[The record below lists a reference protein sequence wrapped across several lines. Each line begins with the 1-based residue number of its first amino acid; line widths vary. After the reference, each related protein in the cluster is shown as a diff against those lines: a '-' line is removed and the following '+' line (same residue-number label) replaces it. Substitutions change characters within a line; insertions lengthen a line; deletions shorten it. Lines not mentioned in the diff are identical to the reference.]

1 MPECVACGELNV
13 DDARFCNACGTPLPA
28 DEHGIEIRKT
38 VTILFCDVVGSTEL
52 GDKTDPETT
61 RRVMTRYAREMGEIV
76 RRHGGTVERFRGDE
90 VMAVFGVPTVHEDD
104 ALRAVRAGKEMQRR
118 LASLNDEL
126 SAQWGMRLQCRIG
139 INTGEV
145 VAGDPASG
153 ESFVTGDAVN
163 VAKRLEQAA
172 QPGEILIGT
181 ATYPLVKD
189 AVKFGPRYRFSVKGK
204 REQVEPFRLD
214 DVDAT
219 AAGYARRVDAPF
231 VGRDRELAE
240 LQSEVEQA
248 FAERRC
254 RLVLVLG
261 PAGIGKTRLV
271 REVAAAIGGHATVA
285 LGRCLSYG
293 TGITFWPLVEIVEDL
308 GGLDVLARQLV
319 GVDEAATIVEH
330 IAAATGAADADAPSD
345 EVFWAVRRL
354 FEHLAERRALVVCV
368 DDVHW
373 AEPTMR
379 DLVDYLVSFATG
391 PIALVC
397 AARSEVL
404 EARSG
409 LTSAPSIELDQ
420 LTDAETDELVAALGV
435 ADAALRAQIAFTA
448 DGNPLFAEQLAA
460 AVVESQVESS
470 LADVQLPASINALLE
485 ARLDGLEPAERRTLE
500 RAAVVGREFSQRA
513 VAELATEPDRPMV
526 ARSLLALAR
535 KGLIQA
541 TPSRQPADDM
551 YRFRHALIRD
561 AAYAG
566 MPKAVRATLHEQLAA
581 RLNSQA
587 QPSAAKDEI
596 LGYHLEQAYL
606 TRVALAPAD
615 EHATQL
621 ATRARELLAGAGR
634 RALARDDVPAAVG
647 LLKRATALSTDDA
660 DGAGILLD
668 LASALRHAGALEDA
682 RETLERAGERAAV
695 DGDMRLSAHVEL
707 EASFL
712 RLHAWQGGAIDDLVD
727 EAQRAIPV
735 FELARDD
742 IGLSKAWSLVA
753 TVHNI
758 RCHSDE
764 MERVLE
770 RALVHAERAGDREQI
785 LGIRDGIAR
794 ATLIGPTPVG
804 DAIERVDRLRAEE
817 PHSRRQD
824 AGLLMIAAYLHGM
837 LEQFDEARVLA
848 ERGRAMLEELG
859 LPVLLATT
867 RYYSGAIEL
876 LADEPVAAEAE
887 LRIGYEAFV
896 RVGDTGASPTVG
908 AMLAQA
914 LAAQHRDEEA
924 ERFARL
930 SAESASPEDIIT
942 QVILRIAQ
950 SRVRARRDDRDEAV
964 RLGREGVAL
973 AAGTDFL
980 NLRGDALLG
989 LGEVFVELS
998 RAGEAVELLE
1008 EAAALYDAK
1017 GNLAAR
1023 AHVRRA
1029 VEATQSIADTV
1040 KQE

>member
-13 DDARFCNACGTPLPA
+13 DDARFCNACGTALPA
-28 DEHGIEIRKT
+28 DHDGIEIRKT

-104 ALRAVRAGKEMQRR
+104 ALRAVRAAKEMQGR

-126 SAQWGMRLQCRIG
+126 AAQWGMRLQCRIG

-204 REQVEPFRLD
+204 REPVEPFRLD

-219 AAGYARRVDAPF
+219 AAGYARRIDAPF
-231 VGRDRELAE
+231 VGRERELAE

-261 PAGIGKTRLV
+261 AAGIGKTRLV
-271 REVAAAIGGHATVA
+271 REVATAVGGHATVA
-285 LGRCLSYG
+285 MGRCLSYG

-308 GGLDVLARQLV
+308 GGLDALAGQLV

-330 IAAATGAADADAPSD
+330 IGAATGAADADAPSD

-354 FEHLAERRALVVCV
+354 FEHLAEWRPLVVCV

-373 AEPTMR
+373 AEPTML
-379 DLVDYLVSFATG
+379 DLVDYLVSFASG

-409 LTSAPSIELDQ
+409 LTSAPSIELEQ

-435 ADAALRAQIAFTA
+435 EDAALRAQIAATA

-460 AVVESQVESS
+460 AVVESQVTSS
-470 LADVQLPASINALLE
+470 LSDVQLPASINALLE
-485 ARLDGLEPAERRTLE
+485 ARLDGLAPAERRTLE

-513 VAELATEPDRPMV
+513 VAELATEPDRPAV

-541 TPSRQPADDM
+541 TPSRRLVDDM
-551 YRFRHALIRD
+551 YRFRHALIRE

-581 RLNSQA
+581 RLSSQA

-615 EHATQL
+615 EAARRVAETGASHLL
-621 ATRARELLAGAGR
+621 AAGTRAFTREDMGAAAGLLGRGAALLSTGDTRRLEALREQVQALWEAGRAPDADAVLEELLAEAEAAGEER
-634 RALARDDVPAAVG
+634 LLALGRLERVVHEQLTGVDSSVVRAAAERAIALCTAARDEDG
-647 LLKRATALSTDDA
+647 LALSWRR
-660 DGAGILLD
+660 
-668 LASALRHAGALEDA
+668 LASAQR
-682 RETLERAGERAAV
+682 RAGELAAAEQSAREAFAHARAAGNRNEESRAV
-695 DGDMRLSAHVEL
+695 D
-707 EASFL
+707 
-712 RLHAWQGGAIDDLVD
+712 
-727 EAQRAIPV
+727 
-735 FELARDD
+735 
-742 IGLSKAWSLVA
+742 SLC
-753 TVHNI
+753 N
-758 RCHSDE
+758 C
-764 MERVLE
+764 L
-770 RALVHAERAGDREQI
+770 LY
-785 LGIRDGIAR
+785 
-794 ATLIGPTPVG
+794 GPTP
-804 DAIERVDRLRAEE
+804 IEAALATCNELLGRDDTTRSLEANVLGAV
-817 PHSRRQD
+817 
-824 AGLLMIAAYLHGM
+824 AGLEALRGEFGLARTAY
-837 LEQFDEARVLA
+837 
-848 ERGRAMLEELG
+848 GRAAAILEELG
-859 LPVLLATT
+859 LELSRAALTQV
-867 RYYSGAIEL
+867 GAPIEL
-876 LADEPVAAEAE
+876 HAGDPVAAEREARRGAE
-887 LRIGYEAFV
+887 
-896 RVGDTGASPTVG
+896 T
-908 AMLAQA
+908 
-914 LAAQHRDEEA
+914 
-924 ERFARL
+924 FARFGSPGL
-930 SAESASPEDIIT
+930 QSPLIAEALE
-942 QVILRIAQ
+942 AQ
-950 SRVRARRDDRDEAV
+950 GRRDEARRELELTPAETGPQIAQWQV
-964 RLGREGVAL
+964 RWHIVDSRIAAATGQVDAAVETARAGVAL
-973 AAGTDFL
+973 ADRTDDL
-980 NLRGDALLG
+980 SLRGDAYATL
-989 LGEVFVELS
+989 
-998 RAGEAVELLE
+998 AGALAAGGLE
-1008 EAAALYDAK
+1008 EEATEARTTALKAYQAK
-1017 GNLAAR
+1017 GNSVGAASVR
-1023 AHVRRA
+1023 AANYLHA
-1029 VEATQSIADTV
+1029 
-1040 KQE
+1040 